1 MKGSLI
7 ALAAFIGGCAAGWAF
22 PGLIPAHSLSNI
34 LLYALMLQVG
44 ISIGCNGNLRQLIAQ
59 LHPRSF
65 LLPLGTIAGT
75 LLFSALASFLLSR
88 WDAAECMAVGSGL
101 GYYSLS
107 SILITQLKTPSIGW
121 QLAAELG
128 TVALLANIFREMF
141 VLLGS
146 PFLRKH
152 FGPLAPV
159 SAAGATSA
167 DVALPA
173 IVACSGRDMVP
184 VAILHGILADLSVPF
199 FVPFFCSL

>member
-34 LLYALMLQVG
+34 LLHALMLQVG

-59 LHPRSF
+59 LHPRSL

-75 LLFSALASFLLSR
+75 LLFSALASFLLSQ

-146 PFLRKH
+146 PFLRKC

-167 DVALPA
+167 DIALPA
-173 IVACSGRDMVP
+173 IVACSGRGMVP